1 MAFHPSRVRRPRE
14 QVEEQIREAILS
26 GAFRQGDKLP
36 SETQLAE
43 QFSVSRTTVREALRA
58 LASAGLISK
67 VAGVAGGS
75 FVRSV
80 DHHALEAVLGDS
92 LRNVLRLGSIT
103 GAEVHQMREL
113 LEVPAAGLAAEHR
126 TADDLERLATVLGR
140 EKGTTVEDPAVPE
153 LDISFHSAVAAAS
166 GNRVLGSVVA
176 ALHGVA
182 RPVERWPEQTMRSQP
197 IRLSRSARYA
207 CCSTIIGPS
216 RLLPRKR
223 KRTCSRSAKA
233 SDSRSTS
240 SSSSSCDPNQTP
252 KTMSSTA
259 SRS

>member
-153 LDISFHSAVAAAS
+153 LDISVHSAVAAAS

-182 RPVERWPEQTMRSQP
+182 RPVTTL
-197 IRLSRSARYA
+197 RLSPEIGRATVKQHKAVVEAIRAGDREAAMDAMAAHLAYLRSLSDGGRAA
-207 CCSTIIGPS
+207 SNGDGGP
-216 RLLPRKR
+216 
-223 KRTCSRSAKA
+223 AG
-233 SDSRSTS
+233 
-240 SSSSSCDPNQTP
+240 
-252 KTMSSTA
+252 
-259 SRS
+259 